1 MSGNVYMHPA
11 DMVMNSK
18 APYVYIHGK
27 GNKVRT
33 VPVMLKTLE
42 HYKRY
47 IKRFQVDPKDADNT
61 LFYTVIHGIRQRMSD
76 DNVARFINKYTDA
89 ARQKHPEIPKHIT
102 PHMFRHSRAVS
113 LYRNGMPLPLIS
125 EWLGHS
131 DLETTRIYAYADVEM
146 KRRAINKAMKNS
158 HPLYTINYDAEESDD
173 EKLRRYYGLM

>member
-42 HYKRY
+42 HYKSY
-47 IKRFQVDPKDADNT
+47 IKRFQVD
-61 LFYTVIHGIRQRMSD
+61 
-76 DNVARFINKYTDA
+76 ARFINKYTDA

>member
-42 HYKRY
+42 HYKSY
-47 IKRFQVDPKDADNT
+47 IKRFQVD
-61 LFYTVIHGIRQRMSD
+61 
-76 DNVARFINKYTDA
+76 ARFINKYTDA

-146 KRRAINKAMKNS
+146 KRRAINKAMKDS

>member
-1 MSGNVYMHPA
+1 MHPA

-42 HYKRY
+42 HYKSY
-47 IKRFQVDPKDADNT
+47 IKRFQVD
-61 LFYTVIHGIRQRMSD
+61 
-76 DNVARFINKYTDA
+76 ARFINKYTDA

-146 KRRAINKAMKNS
+146 KRRAINKAMKDS